1 MYIVEINMEKR
12 HWAREG
18 GCYEVITF
26 LESIQA
32 EGQQLSNLKL
42 EFKIFCKM
50 LPLLNLPSI

>member
-1 MYIVEINMEKR
+1 MEKR